1 MKDLSELTIL
11 SAENFTNIELRKR
24 LEKMDVKVSNNLKR
38 KDLTKLYNEEVVKS
52 DKITNIQELIEKD
65 LDEIDQATTN
75 IIENPFKKSKIST
88 TNDNNKLKEKREQYK
103 SQKNS
108 EVVNSGDK
116 NKVLNDHLKVN
127 EKFINDYLKNMG
139 DTKNENARSQ
149 TNGSKNKVV
158 PIISID
164 SSEDANAVNNKINNK
179 STNLFT
185 TTNRS
190 KNKEGEIGSKN
201 TANKPFTVNEIQ
213 NTNNS
218 TNVPQRKGREE
229 TMKKFELKIRGD
241 KNEKLNKMD
250 FEKEKKESS
259 SLDKNIFTNNA
270 SSALKNMLGLSN
282 DKTKENRNS
291 MSINKEDLN
300 FRETRDNKR
309 LEDGL
314 IGEKSIKF
322 NLGLNNDHDNMNG
335 ASALMETINKHLQ
348 AKEKSI
354 NVSNSTSTN
363 KVLLNRSK
371 LNEKNDATE
380 NLINNKPN
388 DNLVITNDRNNNMNV
403 SKEKKKLENNPLN
416 NDYLFSDQFSQ
427 FKNQFAKDFENIN
440 KDKSQSRFSNQ
451 ERSRFNIDNNFKK
464 TTEENISIHSNNY
477 KSKSSFDDINKS
489 KDPNNNN
496 NIKDNDNIDAPNK
509 TSYTNWR
516 HYLLLGGGIALMGYY
531 IMDYISNHDTFIEQ
545 DSNDN
550 HLYIRKDLN
559 GDDMNDDTLNNNSN
573 TNMKKGRFNTIL
585 SIIYSGVTT
594 LNKSK
599 DSLIY
604 YITNPEKIFNDIGS
618 TLYLMGTEFL
628 LNNWHYILVA
638 IALMLILFYIKKW
651 YMARSIANESFNE
664 IRTEL
669 RNMYNTS
676 NINYDDGIYEEQIVI
691 RFSDRYNLS
700 DEYFRNSILPLINE
714 YRKKDPQ
721 IKVFTKKKNGILQNV
736 WQWI

>member
-24 LEKMDVKVSNNLKR
+24 LEKMEVKVNNNLKR

-52 DKITNIQELIEKD
+52 DKIINIQELIEKD
-65 LDEIDQATTN
+65 LDEIDQSTTN
-75 IIENPFKKSKIST
+75 IIENPFKRSKIST

-139 DTKNENARSQ
+139 DTKNENTRSQ

-190 KNKEGEIGSKN
+190 KNKEGEIASKN
-201 TANKPFTVNEIQ
+201 NVNKPFTVNEIQ

-218 TNVPQRKGREE
+218 TNVPLRKGREE
-229 TMKKFELKIRGD
+229 TMKKIELKIRGN
-241 KNEKLNKMD
+241 KNENLNKME
-250 FEKEKKESS
+250 FEKEKKGSS

-282 DKTKENRNS
+282 DKTKETRSS

-354 NVSNSTSTN
+354 NVSSSTN

-371 LNEKNDATE
+371 LNEKNEATE
-380 NLINNKPN
+380 NFINNKPN
-388 DNLVITNDRNNNMNV
+388 DNLIIVNDRNNSINV

-451 ERSRFNIDNNFKK
+451 ERSRFDIENNLKK

-477 KSKSSFDDINKS
+477 KSKSSLDDINKARNF
-489 KDPNNNN
+489 NNNN
-496 NIKDNDNIDAPNK
+496 NNTIKDNDIIDPPIK
-509 TSYTNWR
+509 TSKSNWLN
-516 HYLLLGGGIALMGYY
+516 YLLLGGGLALMGYY
-531 IMDYISNHDTFIEQ
+531 FIDYISNHDTFIESDSKEYPLHMRQ
-545 DSNDN
+545 DLDGN
-550 HLYIRKDLN
+550 
-559 GDDMNDDTLNNNSN
+559 DMNDDELNKSSN
-573 TNMKKGRFNTIL
+573 TNINKGPLVKFF
-585 SIIYSGVTT
+585 SIIYSGVINVGKYTENLIT
-594 LNKSK
+594 YFSDPSK
-599 DSLIY
+599 LFWDIWNT
-604 YITNPEKIFNDIGS
+604 IT
-618 TLYLMGTEFL
+618 LMGTEFL
-628 LNNWHYILVA
+628 MNNWHYIIIA

-651 YMARSIANESFNE
+651 YMARTIANESFNE

-669 RNMYNTS
+669 RNMYNNS

-700 DEYFRNSILPLINE
+700 DEYFRNSILPLINQ